1 MPPARVSI
9 ILSEQPM
16 SDALPLQSA
25 GRPLALPSSDLA
37 ETIRQKLIDDFGS
50 VQVSR
55 QGQERTYR
63 PRLELLAEA
72 VTPETWVMMMDW
84 LSSTRRGSLQTK
96 RNYVDD
102 IRRVWGG
109 YAQTLGHDRFALGIF
124 NADHI
129 RAWRLSMEAKGA
141 PSTTISRYLNALS
154 SLHSYAAAKIDL
166 PRNPVTQDDR
176 PKVDKG
182 NTSRSTPVLEVD
194 EVQAVANAAENE
206 FDALVVLLLYTLA
219 GRVTEMVA
227 ADVDK
232 RIERGRRS
240 YLDVTRKEHK
250 ERILP
255 LPVTVAELLD
265 AYTAGRSDGPLL
277 LDANGRRLDRH
288 DVARLLTRLG
298 RKARVLTCP
307 AVDKPG
313 HAFAR
318 CKVCRKLTPHVLR
331 ASRITHMLDAGEP
344 LAEVQA
350 FADHDNPATT
360 VGYWNRR
367 NKGERNA
374 AHVDAAEALFA
385 GITDRFRAGA

>member
-1 MPPARVSI
+1 MKHSEVS
-9 ILSEQPM
+9 
-16 SDALPLQSA
+16 LPQQSA
-25 GRPLALPSSDLA
+25 GQSIALPGSDLF
-37 ETIRQKLIDDFGS
+37 EEVRRKLVDDLGM
-50 VQVSR
+50 VQVDR
-55 QGQERTYR
+55 RGQERLYR
-63 PRLELLAEA
+63 PRAELLAEA
-72 VTPETWVMMMDW
+72 VTPETFVMVMDW

-109 YAQTLGHDRFALGIF
+109 YAQELGHERFTLGCFT
-124 NADHI
+124 ADHI
-129 RAWRLSMEAKGA
+129 RAWRLRMEGRGA
-141 PSTTISRYLNALS
+141 PPTTISRYLNALS
-154 SLHSYAAAKIDL
+154 SLHTYAAEKIDL
-166 PRNPVTQDDR
+166 PKNPVTQDDR

-255 LPVTVAELLD
+255 LPTTVAELLD
-265 AYTAGRSDGPLL
+265 AHTAGRTEDALL
-277 LDANGRRLDRH
+277 LDAEGQRLDRH
-288 DVARLLTRLG
+288 DIARLLTRLG

-307 AVDKPG
+307 AVDKAG

-367 NKGERNA
+367 KKGERNA
-374 AHVDAAEALFA
+374 AHVDAAEALFG
-385 GITDRFRAGA
+385 GIADRFRPAPKEGQ

>member
-1 MPPARVSI
+1 MT
-9 ILSEQPM
+9 LN
-16 SDALPLQSA
+16 LPQQSA
-25 GRPLALPSSDLA
+25 GQSIALPGSDLF
-37 ETIRQKLIDDFGS
+37 EEVRRKLVDDLGL
-50 VQVSR
+50 VQVDR
-55 QGQERTYR
+55 RGQERTYR
-63 PRLELLAEA
+63 PRAELLAEA
-72 VTPETWVMMMDW
+72 VTPETFVMVMDW

-102 IRRVWGG
+102 IRRVWGA
-109 YAQTLGHDRFALGIF
+109 YAQELGHERFALGCF
-124 NADHI
+124 TADHI
-129 RAWRLSMEAKGA
+129 RAWRLRMEGRDA
-141 PSTTISRYLNALS
+141 PPTTISRYLNALS
-154 SLHSYAAAKIDL
+154 SLHTYAAEKIDL

-182 NTSRSTPVLEVD
+182 NTSRSTPVLEV
-194 EVQAVANAAENE
+194 EEIQAVAAVAENE

-227 ADVDK
+227 ADVTK

-265 AYTAGRSDGPLL
+265 AHTAGRTEGPLL
-277 LDANGRRLDRH
+277 LDADGRRLDRH

-367 NKGERNA
+367 KKGERNA
-374 AHVDAAEALFA
+374 AHVDAAEALFS
-385 GITDRFRAGA
+385 GIASRFQLGEK

>member
-1 MPPARVSI
+1 MTAAPAPQHLTTRAGQSI
-9 ILSEQPM
+9 
-16 SDALPLQSA
+16 ALPGA
-25 GRPLALPSSDLA
+25 DLF
-37 ETIRQKLIDDFGS
+37 EEVRRKLVDDLGM
-50 VQVSR
+50 VQVDR
-55 QGQERTYR
+55 RGQERIYR
-63 PRLELLAEA
+63 PRAELLAEA
-72 VTPETWVMMMDW
+72 VTPATFVMVMDW

-102 IRRVWGG
+102 IRRVWGA
-109 YAQTLGHDRFALGIF
+109 YAQELGHDRFYLGCF
-124 NADHI
+124 TADHI
-129 RAWRLSMEAKGA
+129 RAWRLRMEGRGN
-141 PSTTISRYLNALS
+141 PPTTISRYLNALS
-154 SLHSYAAAKIDL
+154 SLHTYAAEKIDL

-265 AYTAGRSDGPLL
+265 AHTAGRTEGPLL
-277 LDANGRRLDRH
+277 LDADGRRLDRH

-307 AVDKPG
+307 AIDEPG

-331 ASRITHMLDAGEP
+331 ASRITHMLDAHVD

-367 NKGERNA
+367 NKGQRNS
-374 AHVDAAEALFA
+374 AHVDAAEALF
-385 GITDRFRAGA
+385 GDITDRFRRNA

>member
-1 MPPARVSI
+1 MSGLPARTAA
-9 ILSEQPM
+9 QPLT
-16 SDALPLQSA
+16 LP
-25 GRPLALPSSDLA
+25 GSDLF
-37 ETIRQKLIDDFGS
+37 EEVRRKLIDDLGQ
-50 VQVSR
+50 VQVDR
-55 QGQERTYR
+55 RGQERIYR
-63 PRLELLAEA
+63 PRAELLAEA
-72 VTPETWVMMMDW
+72 VDPQTFVMVMDW

-102 IRRVWGG
+102 IRRVWGA
-109 YAQTLGHDRFALGIF
+109 YAQELGHERFALGCF
-124 NADHI
+124 TPDHI
-129 RAWRLSMEAKGA
+129 RAWRLRMEGRDA
-141 PSTTISRYLNALS
+141 PPTTISRYLNALS
-154 SLHSYAAAKIDL
+154 SLHTYAAEKIDL

-194 EVQAVANAAENE
+194 EVQAVVRAAENE
-206 FDALVVLLLYTLA
+206 FDALIVLLLYTLA
-219 GRVTEMVA
+219 GRVSEMCA

-265 AYTAGRSDGPLL
+265 AHTAGRSAGPLL
-277 LDANGRRLDRH
+277 LDADGRRLDRH

-298 RKARVLTCP
+298 RKARALTCP
-307 AVDKPG
+307 AVDRPG

-331 ASRITHMLDAGEP
+331 ASRITHMLDDHVD

-360 VGYWNRR
+360 VGYWKRR
-367 NKGERNA
+367 NTGQRNA
-374 AHVDAAEALFA
+374 THVDAAEALF
-385 GITDRFRAGA
+385 GDITDRFRPAPKEAP

>member
-1 MPPARVSI
+1 MANRAGQSI
-9 ILSEQPM
+9 
-16 SDALPLQSA
+16 ALP
-25 GRPLALPSSDLA
+25 GSDLF
-37 ETIRQKLIDDFGS
+37 EEVRRKLVDDLGM
-50 VQVSR
+50 VQVDR
-55 QGQERTYR
+55 HGQKRIYR
-63 PRLELLAEA
+63 PRTELLAEA
-72 VTPETWVMMMDW
+72 VDPATFVMVMDW

-102 IRRVWGG
+102 IRRVWGA
-109 YAQTLGHDRFALGIF
+109 YAQELGHERFTLGCFTP
-124 NADHI
+124 DHI
-129 RAWRLSMEAKGA
+129 RAWRLRMEARNA
-141 PSTTISRYLNALS
+141 PPTTISRYLNALS
-154 SLHSYAAAKIDL
+154 SLHTYAAEKIDL
-166 PRNPVTQDDR
+166 PKNPVTQDDR

-182 NTSRSTPVLEVD
+182 NTSRSTPVLEVE
-194 EVQAVANAAENE
+194 EVQAVAAAAENE

-227 ADVDK
+227 ADVTD
-232 RIERGRRS
+232 RIERGRRA

-250 ERILP
+250 ERVLP

-265 AYTAGRSDGPLL
+265 AHTAGRTEGPLL
-277 LDANGRRLDRH
+277 LDSDGQRLDRH

-331 ASRITHMLDAGEP
+331 ASRITHMLDVGEP

-367 NKGERNA
+367 NKGQRNA
-374 AHVDAAEALFA
+374 VHVDAAEALFTGVA
-385 GITDRFRAGA
+385 DRFRLGS

>member
-1 MPPARVSI
+1 MGDGAIGRGGVTNLSVSPQAGQSI
-9 ILSEQPM
+9 
-16 SDALPLQSA
+16 ALP
-25 GRPLALPSSDLA
+25 GSDLF
-37 ETIRQKLIDDFGS
+37 EEVRRKLIDDLGL
-50 VQVSR
+50 VQVDR
-55 QGQERTYR
+55 RGQERIYR
-63 PRLELLAEA
+63 PRAELLAEA
-72 VTPETWVMMMDW
+72 VTPDTFVMVMDW

-109 YAQTLGHDRFALGIF
+109 YAQELGHERFTLGCFT
-124 NADHI
+124 ADHI
-129 RAWRLSMEAKGA
+129 RAWRLRMEAREA
-141 PSTTISRYLNALS
+141 PPTTISRYLNALS
-154 SLHSYAAAKIDL
+154 SLHTYAAEKIDL

-194 EVQAVANAAENE
+194 EIQAVGNAAENE

-227 ADVDK
+227 ADVTD

-265 AYTAGRSDGPLL
+265 AHTADRTEGPLL
-277 LDANGRRLDRH
+277 LDADGRRLDRH

-298 RKARVLTCP
+298 RKARVLTCGK
-307 AVDKPG
+307 VDGPEK
-313 HAFAR
+313 HTFTK

-367 NKGERNA
+367 KKGERNA

-385 GITDRFRAGA
+385 GVTDRFRAGA

>member
-1 MPPARVSI
+1 MNLPDRQAGQSI
-9 ILSEQPM
+9 
-16 SDALPLQSA
+16 ALP
-25 GRPLALPSSDLA
+25 GSDMF
-37 ETIRQKLIDDFGS
+37 EEVRRKLVDDLGM
-50 VQVSR
+50 VQVDR
-55 QGQERTYR
+55 RGQERIYR
-63 PRLELLAEA
+63 PRAELLAEA
-72 VTPETWVMMMDW
+72 VDPATFVMVMDW

-102 IRRVWGG
+102 IRRVWGA
-109 YAQTLGHDRFALGIF
+109 YAQELGHERFTLGCFTP
-124 NADHI
+124 DHI
-129 RAWRLSMEAKGA
+129 RAWRLRMEAREA
-141 PSTTISRYLNALS
+141 PPTTISRYLNALS
-154 SLHSYAAAKIDL
+154 SLHTYAAEKIDL

-182 NTSRSTPVLEVD
+182 NTSRSTPVLEV
-194 EVQAVANAAENE
+194 EEIQAVANAAENE

-219 GRVTEMVA
+219 GRVSEMVA
-227 ADVDK
+227 ADVTD

-265 AYTAGRSDGPLL
+265 AHTAGRTDGPLL
-277 LDANGRRLDRH
+277 LDADGRRLDRH

-318 CKVCRKLTPHVLR
+318 CKICRKLTPHVLR
-331 ASRITHMLDAGEP
+331 ASRITHMLDAHVD

-367 NKGERNA
+367 NKGQRNA
-374 AHVDAAEALFA
+374 THVDAAEALFE
-385 GITDRFRAGA
+385 GITNRFRR

>member
-1 MPPARVSI
+1 MVEASNLPQQRTGQSI
-9 ILSEQPM
+9 
-16 SDALPLQSA
+16 ALP
-25 GRPLALPSSDLA
+25 GSDLF
-37 ETIRQKLIDDFGS
+37 EEVRRKLVDDLGL
-50 VQVSR
+50 VQVDR
-55 QGQERTYR
+55 RGQERIYR
-63 PRLELLAEA
+63 PRAELLAES
-72 VTPETWVMMMDW
+72 VTPDTFVWVMDW

-102 IRRVWGG
+102 IRRVWGA
-109 YAQTLGHDRFALGIF
+109 YAQELGHERFALGCF
-124 NADHI
+124 TADHI
-129 RAWRLSMEAKGA
+129 RAWRLRMEGRNA
-141 PSTTISRYLNALS
+141 PPTTISRYLNALS
-154 SLHSYAAAKIDL
+154 SLHTYAAEKIDL
-166 PRNPVTQDDR
+166 PKNPVTQDDR

-227 ADVDK
+227 ADVTD

-265 AYTAGRSDGPLL
+265 VHTAGRTEGPLL
-277 LDANGRRLDRH
+277 LDADGRRLDRH

-307 AVDKPG
+307 QIDGPER
-313 HAFAR
+313 HSFAK
-318 CKVCRKLTPHVLR
+318 CKICRKVTPHVLR
-331 ASRITHMLDAGEP
+331 ASRITHMLDAHVD

-367 NKGERNA
+367 NKGQRNA
-374 AHVDAAEALFA
+374 AHVDAAEALF
-385 GITDRFRAGA
+385 GSITDRFRIGAKEGQ

>member
-1 MPPARVSI
+1 MTAASQHLATRA
-9 ILSEQPM
+9 EQPI
-16 SDALPLQSA
+16 ALP
-25 GRPLALPSSDLA
+25 GSDLF
-37 ETIRQKLIDDFGS
+37 EEVRRKLVDDLGM
-50 VQVSR
+50 VQVDR
-55 QGQERTYR
+55 RGQERIYR
-63 PRLELLAEA
+63 PRAELLAEA
-72 VTPETWVMMMDW
+72 VTPDTFVWIMDW

-102 IRRVWGG
+102 IRRVWGQ
-109 YAQTLGHDRFALGIF
+109 YAQELGHERFALGIF
-124 NADHI
+124 TPDHV
-129 RAWRLSMEAKGA
+129 RAWRLRMEGRGA
-141 PSTTISRYLNALS
+141 PPTTISRYLNALS
-154 SLHSYAAAKIDL
+154 SLHTYAAEKIDL

-194 EVQAVANAAENE
+194 EIQAVANAADNE

-240 YLDVTRKEHK
+240 YVDVTRKEHK

-265 AYTAGRSDGPLL
+265 AHTAGRTDGPLL
-277 LDANGRRLDRH
+277 LDSEGRRLDRH

-298 RKARVLTCP
+298 RKARVLTCGK
-307 AVDKPG
+307 VDGPEK
-313 HAFAR
+313 HTFAA
-318 CKVCRKLTPHVLR
+318 CKVCRRLTPHVLR

-367 NKGERNA
+367 KKGERNA
-374 AHVDAAEALFA
+374 VHVDAGEALFA
-385 GITDRFRAGA
+385 GILDRFRATL

>member
-1 MPPARVSI
+1 MKNAPAPIGAGQSI
-9 ILSEQPM
+9 
-16 SDALPLQSA
+16 ALP
-25 GRPLALPSSDLA
+25 GSDLF
-37 ETIRQKLIDDFGS
+37 EEVRRKLVNDLGF
-50 VQVSR
+50 VQVDR
-55 QGQERTYR
+55 QGQERIYR
-63 PRLELLAEA
+63 PRAELLAEA
-72 VTPETWVMMMDW
+72 VTPETFVMVMDW

-102 IRRVWGG
+102 IRRVWGS
-109 YAQTLGHDRFALGIF
+109 YAQELGHERFALGCF

-129 RAWRLSMEAKGA
+129 RAWRIRMEARET
-141 PSTTISRYLNALS
+141 PPTTIARYLNALS
-154 SLHSYAAAKIDL
+154 SLHTYAAEKIDL
-166 PRNPVTQDDR
+166 PKNPVTQDDR

-182 NTSRSTPVLEVD
+182 NTSRSTPVLEID
-194 EVQAVANAAENE
+194 EIQAVAAAGENE
-206 FDALVVLLLYTLA
+206 FDLLVVTLLYTLA

-227 ADVDK
+227 ADVTD

-240 YLDVTRKEHK
+240 FVDVTRKEHK

-255 LPVTVAELLD
+255 LPVGVAELLD
-265 AYTAGRSDGPLL
+265 AHTAGRAEGPLL
-277 LDANGRRLDRH
+277 LDADGRRLDRH

-298 RKARVLTCP
+298 RKARVLTCSQIDGP
-307 AVDKPG
+307 EK
-313 HAFAR
+313 HTFAK

-367 NKGERNA
+367 KKGERNA
-374 AHVDAAEALFA
+374 AHVDAAEALFN
-385 GITDRFRAGA
+385 GIADRFRPGA

>member
-1 MPPARVSI
+1 MNDGRLAVP
-9 ILSEQPM
+9 E
-16 SDALPLQSA
+16 SDGIALP
-25 GRPLALPSSDLA
+25 GSDLF
-37 ETIRQKLIDDFGS
+37 EEVRRKLIDDLGQ
-50 VQVSR
+50 VQVER
-55 QGQERTYR
+55 RGQERIYR
-63 PRLELLAEA
+63 PRAELLAEA
-72 VTPETWVMMMDW
+72 VTPDTFVMVMDW

-102 IRRVWGG
+102 IRRVWGS
-109 YAQTLGHDRFALGIF
+109 YAQELGHDRFALGCF
-124 NADHI
+124 TADHI
-129 RAWRLSMEAKGA
+129 RAWRLRMEGRDA
-141 PSTTISRYLNALS
+141 PPTTISRYLNALS
-154 SLHSYAAAKIDL
+154 SLHTYASEKIDL
-166 PRNPVTQDDR
+166 PKNPVTQDDR

-182 NTSRSTPVLEVD
+182 NTSRSTPVLEV
-194 EVQAVANAAENE
+194 EEIQAVAAAAENE

-227 ADVDK
+227 ADVTD

-265 AYTAGRSDGPLL
+265 AHTAGRTEGPLL
-277 LDANGRRLDRH
+277 LDADGRRLDRH

-307 AVDKPG
+307 TVNKPG

-350 FADHDNPATT
+350 FADHDNSNTT

-367 NKGERNA
+367 NKGQRNA
-374 AHVDAAEALFA
+374 AHVDAAEALFG
-385 GITDRFRAGA
+385 GIADRFRRAPKEAQ

>member
-1 MPPARVSI
+1 MTDQLVTQQAGQSI
-9 ILSEQPM
+9 
-16 SDALPLQSA
+16 ALP
-25 GRPLALPSSDLA
+25 GSDLF
-37 ETIRQKLIDDFGS
+37 EEVRRKLVDDLGL
-50 VQVSR
+50 VQVDR
-55 QGQERTYR
+55 QGQERIYR
-63 PRLELLAEA
+63 PRAELLAEA
-72 VTPETWVMMMDW
+72 VTPETFVWVMDW

-109 YAQTLGHDRFALGIF
+109 YAQELGHERFALGIF
-124 NADHI
+124 TPDHI
-129 RAWRLSMEAKGA
+129 RAWRLRMEGRGK
-141 PSTTISRYLNALS
+141 PPTTIARYLNALS
-154 SLHSYAAAKIDL
+154 SLHTYAAERIDL
-166 PRNPVTQDDR
+166 PKNPVTQDDR

-182 NTSRSTPVLEVD
+182 NTSRSTPVLEV
-194 EVQAVANAAENE
+194 EEIQAVADASENE

-240 YLDVTRKEHK
+240 FLDVTRKEGK

-265 AYTAGRSDGPLL
+265 AHTAGRTEGPLL
-277 LDANGRRLDRH
+277 LDADGRRLDRH

-298 RKARVLTCP
+298 RKARVLTCGKIDG
-307 AVDKPG
+307 AEK
-313 HAFAR
+313 HTFTK

-367 NKGERNA
+367 QKGERNA
-374 AHVDAAEALFA
+374 AHVDAAEALFS
-385 GITDRFRAGA
+385 GVVDRFGIGQ

>member
-1 MPPARVSI
+1 MDQLVTQQAGQSI
-9 ILSEQPM
+9 
-16 SDALPLQSA
+16 ALP
-25 GRPLALPSSDLA
+25 GSDLF
-37 ETIRQKLIDDFGS
+37 EEVRRKLVDDLGL
-50 VQVSR
+50 VQVGR
-55 QGQERTYR
+55 QGQERIYR
-63 PRLELLAEA
+63 PRAELLAEA
-72 VTPETWVMMMDW
+72 VTPDTFVMVMDW

-109 YAQTLGHDRFALGIF
+109 YAQELGHERFALGCF
-124 NADHI
+124 TADHI
-129 RAWRLSMEAKGA
+129 RAWRLRMEGRDA
-141 PSTTISRYLNALS
+141 PPTTISRYLNALS
-154 SLHSYAAAKIDL
+154 SLHTYAAEKIDL
-166 PRNPVTQDDR
+166 PKNPVTQDDR

-182 NTSRSTPVLEVD
+182 NTSRSTPVLEV
-194 EVQAVANAAENE
+194 EEIQAVADAAENE

-232 RIERGRRS
+232 RIERRRRS

-265 AYTAGRSDGPLL
+265 AHTAGRTEGPLL
-277 LDANGRRLDRH
+277 LDADGRRLDRH
-288 DVARLLTRLG
+288 DIARLLTRLG
-298 RKARVLTCP
+298 RRARVLTCGK
-307 AVDKPG
+307 VDGAEK
-313 HAFAR
+313 HTFTK

-367 NKGERNA
+367 QKGERDA
-374 AHVDAAEALFA
+374 AHVDAAEALFS
-385 GITDRFRAGA
+385 GVVDRFGIGQ

>member
-1 MPPARVSI
+1 MNLPDRQAGRSI
-9 ILSEQPM
+9 
-16 SDALPLQSA
+16 ALP
-25 GRPLALPSSDLA
+25 GSDLF
-37 ETIRQKLIDDFGS
+37 EEVRRKLVDDLGL
-50 VQVSR
+50 VQVDR
-55 QGQERTYR
+55 RGQKRIYR
-63 PRLELLAEA
+63 PRAELLAEA
-72 VTPETWVMMMDW
+72 VTPDTFVWIMDW
-84 LSSTRRGSLQTK
+84 LTSTRRGSLQTK

-102 IRRVWGG
+102 IRRVWGA
-109 YAQTLGHDRFALGIF
+109 YAQELGHERFALGCF
-124 NADHI
+124 TPAHI
-129 RAWRLSMEAKGA
+129 RTWRLRMEGRGY
-141 PSTTISRYLNALS
+141 PPTTIARYLNALS
-154 SLHSYAAAKIDL
+154 SLHAYAAALIDL

-194 EVQAVANAAENE
+194 EVQAVANAAENGL
-206 FDALVVLLLYTLA
+206 DALVVLLLYTLA

-227 ADVDK
+227 ADVTK

-265 AYTAGRSDGPLL
+265 AHTAGRTDGPLL
-277 LDANGRRLDRH
+277 LDADGRRLDRH

-307 AVDKPG
+307 TIDKPG
-313 HAFAR
+313 HAFTR
-318 CKVCRKLTPHVLR
+318 CQVCRKLTPHVLR
-331 ASRITHMLDAGEP
+331 ASRITHMLDAHVD

-367 NKGERNA
+367 NKGQRNA
-374 AHVDAAEALFA
+374 SHVDAAEALFGDIA
-385 GITDRFRAGA
+385 DRLRPASKEGQ

>member
-1 MPPARVSI
+1 MTS
-9 ILSEQPM
+9 L
-16 SDALPLQSA
+16 LPQQSA
-25 GRPLALPSSDLA
+25 GQSIALPGSGFE
-37 ETIRQKLIDDFGS
+37 ETIRRKLTEDFGM
-50 VQVSR
+50 VQV
-55 QGQERTYR
+55 ERRGRERIYR

-72 VTPETWVMMMDW
+72 VTPQTFVMVMDW

-109 YAQTLGHDRFALGIF
+109 YAQTLGHERFALGIF
-124 NADHI
+124 TADQI
-129 RAWRLSMEAKGA
+129 RSWRLNMEARSA
-141 PSTTISRYLNALS
+141 PPTTISRYLNALS
-154 SLHSYAAAKIDL
+154 SLHTYAAEKIDL

-227 ADVDK
+227 ADVTK

-265 AYTAGRSDGPLL
+265 AHTAGRTEGPLL
-277 LDANGRRLDRH
+277 LDADGRRLDRH

-307 AVDKPG
+307 KIDGEEK
-313 HAFAR
+313 HTFAK

-367 NKGERNA
+367 KKGERNA
-374 AHVDAAEALFA
+374 AHVDAAEALFV
-385 GITDRFRAGA
+385 GIADRFRLGP

>member
-1 MPPARVSI
+1 MREVIPTQAAGQSI
-9 ILSEQPM
+9 
-16 SDALPLQSA
+16 ALP
-25 GRPLALPSSDLA
+25 GSDLF
-37 ETIRQKLIDDFGS
+37 EEVRRKLVDDLGM
-50 VQVSR
+50 VQVER
-55 QGQERTYR
+55 RGQERIYR
-63 PRLELLAEA
+63 PRAELLAEA
-72 VTPETWVMMMDW
+72 VAPQTFVMVMDW

-102 IRRVWGG
+102 IRRVWGA
-109 YAQTLGHDRFALGIF
+109 YAQELGHERFALGCF
-124 NADHI
+124 TADHI
-129 RAWRLSMEAKGA
+129 RAWRLRMEGRDA
-141 PSTTISRYLNALS
+141 PPTTISRYLNALS
-154 SLHSYAAAKIDL
+154 SLHTYAAEKIDL
-166 PRNPVTQDDR
+166 PKNPVTQDDR

-182 NTSRSTPVLEVD
+182 NTSRSTPVLEV
-194 EVQAVANAAENE
+194 EEIQAVANAAENK

-227 ADVDK
+227 ADVTK

-250 ERILP
+250 ERLLP

-265 AYTAGRSDGPLL
+265 THTAGRTDGPLL
-277 LDANGRRLDRH
+277 LDADGCRLDRH

-298 RKARVLTCP
+298 RKARVLTCSQ
-307 AVDKPG
+307 VDGPEK
-313 HAFAR
+313 HAFTK

-350 FADHDNPATT
+350 FADHDNSNTT

-367 NKGERNA
+367 QKGERNA
-374 AHVDAAEALFA
+374 AHVDAAEAVFE
-385 GITDRFRAGA
+385 GIVPKFRQGA

>member
-1 MPPARVSI
+1 MTYNEPSLPQRSAGQSI
-9 ILSEQPM
+9 
-16 SDALPLQSA
+16 ALP
-25 GRPLALPSSDLA
+25 GSDLF
-37 ETIRQKLIDDFGS
+37 EEVRRKLVDDLGL
-50 VQVSR
+50 VQVDR
-55 QGQERTYR
+55 RGQERIYR
-63 PRLELLAEA
+63 PRAELLAEA
-72 VTPETWVMMMDW
+72 VTPDTFVMVMDW

-102 IRRVWGG
+102 IRRVWGA
-109 YAQTLGHDRFALGIF
+109 YAQELGHDRFALGCF
-124 NADHI
+124 TPDHI
-129 RAWRLSMEAKGA
+129 RAWRLRMEGRGA
-141 PSTTISRYLNALS
+141 PPTTISRYLNALS
-154 SLHSYAAAKIDL
+154 SFHTYAAEKIDL

-182 NTSRSTPVLEVD
+182 NTSRSTPVLEV
-194 EVQAVANAAENE
+194 EEIQAVANAAENE

-265 AYTAGRSDGPLL
+265 AHTVGRSEGPLL
-277 LDANGRRLDRH
+277 LDSDSRRLDRH

-298 RKARVLTCP
+298 RKARVLTCGK
-307 AVDKPG
+307 VDGPEK
-313 HAFAR
+313 HTFAK

-331 ASRITHMLDAGEP
+331 ASRITHMLDDHVD

-360 VGYWNRR
+360 VGYWKRR
-367 NKGERNA
+367 NTGQRNA
-374 AHVDAAEALFA
+374 THVDAAEALFG
-385 GITDRFRAGA
+385 GIADRFRLGGK